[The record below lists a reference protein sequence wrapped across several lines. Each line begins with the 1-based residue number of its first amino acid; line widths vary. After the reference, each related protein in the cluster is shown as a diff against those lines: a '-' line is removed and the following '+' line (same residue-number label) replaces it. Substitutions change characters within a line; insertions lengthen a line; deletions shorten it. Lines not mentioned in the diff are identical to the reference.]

1 MCYLYIH
8 TNIIYTCTIPSVALV
23 TGSEKSPPGGD
34 TAPTILTDP
43 SRSGFPKHLTLKIKT
58 QYFTCTL
65 ITRIYINQTII
76 SLNFFI

>member
-1 MCYLYIH
+1 MYYFYIH
-8 TNIIYTCTIPSVALV
+8 INIVCTCTIPSVALV

-43 SRSGFPKHLTLKIKT
+43 SRSGFPKHLTLKIKI

-65 ITRIYINQTII
+65 AFILSKCY
-76 SLNFFI
+76 LNFFI